1 MSGMTATYN
10 NGERVHVTFIVT
22 PKKKEDDEATNA
34 AGLPLNMMCTYI
46 NGILSGLVAYSD
58 TTTFM
63 DADNADITKDSNK
76 FIFDSTHADIKVYNL
91 RVYDTVLTD

>member
-10 NGERVHVTFIVT
+10 NGERVHVTFIIT
-22 PKKKEDDEATNA
+22 PKKKENDQATNA

-46 NGILSGLVAYSD
+46 NGVMSGLVSYSD

-63 DADNADITKDSNK
+63 DAASTDITEDSNR
-76 FIFDSTHADIKVYNL
+76 FIFA
-91 RVYDTVLTD
+91 